1 MLKVRNGGPNGSMDW
16 AAGKLVDVRFRP
28 FDSTSGSSREV
39 FVGCGGESGGCGGGC
54 GGCDG
59 GCGGCDGGSSFI
71 IIIFNPYS
79 LPPTT
84 LSR

>member
-1 MLKVRNGGPNGSMDW
+1 MLKVRNGGGPNGSMDW
-16 AAGKLVDVRFRP
+16 AGKLVNVRFRP
-28 FDSTSGSSREV
+28 GDSTCGSSREV
-39 FVGCGGESGGCGGGC
+39 FVGCCGESGGCGGC
-54 GGCDG
+54 GDG
-59 GCGGCDGGSSFI
+59 SRGDSSGSSFI